1 MHKFM
6 KYRGPII
13 TDSGGFQVFSLLYG
27 SVAEELK
34 SKGKKRTGEGGVLK
48 ISEDG
53 VLFRNYR
60 DGSKMLF
67 TPETSIDHQKELNAD
82 LIIPFDELPPY
93 HCEPA
98 KLIESLD
105 RTHRW
110 ELRSLARHLQRPNG
124 QAMYAVVHGGTSE
137 SLREKS
143 AATLKEHPFDGF
155 ALGGSFGRTDSDLLN
170 VVKHTMPLLPPDRPV
185 HLLGIAHETGI
196 EACVPHG
203 IDTFDSCYPARV
215 ARHGT
220 LLTRSYVLCR
230 LPCACTLASR

>member
-1 MHKFM
+1 M
-6 KYRGPII
+6 KYRNPII

-34 SKGKKRTGEGGVLK
+34 SKGKKRNGEGGVLK

-67 TPETSIDHQKELNAD
+67 TPETSVDHQKALGAD

-93 HCEPA
+93 HCDPDHLLA
-98 KLIESLD
+98 SLE

-110 ELRSLARHLQRPNG
+110 ELRSLARHLSLPND
-124 QAMYAVVHGGTSE
+124 QAMYAVVHGGTDPK
-137 SLREKS
+137 LREQS
-143 AATLKEHPFDGF
+143 AVALRAHPFDGF
-155 ALGGSFGRTDSDLLN
+155 ALGGSFGKTDTDLQG
-170 VVKHTMPLLPPDRPV
+170 VVKHTMPFLPTERPV
-185 HLLGIAHETGI
+185 HLLGIAHESGI
-196 EACVPHG
+196 DACVPFG
-203 IDTFDSCYPARV
+203 VDTFDSCYPARV

-220 LLTRSYVLCR
+220 LLTKRCIV
-230 LPCACTLASR
+230 